1 MNKLLITTVA
11 ALSATVSM
19 AIGLYV
25 PQGDT
30 TTLAHEPLQN
40 GEMCWIPTYNEYQ
53 GGGHGIRVKY
63 DAMTNTFAT
72 LYIGSEKGQSLR
84 VIDGGALRGTVRH
97 ELPDSEVS
105 IATDNNVITSGD
117 GVYSFTNTCK
127 WINANGTEFTGVTGT
142 IYIVV
147 ASHYV
152 IDDISYSKDVQ
163 LEQGTIAGNE
173 HGTIKYDHNRVT
185 INILHDMTSRVKISK
200 IKVIVREAGEEAW
213 VNDLTTRTWLLRD
226 VYGQY
231 DLADL
236 RYWTTHLYD
245 GNRGEHWANY
255 DAVNDIMM
263 KDKRLVFST
272 NSSASIG
279 YNNENLAISMMGIP
293 AMQIWKNASTNNYTG
308 DLRITAVEKKDDMYQ
323 ISFYQAVKNN
333 GIPEFDSSQ
342 LLVQYADSLNGNS
355 DETINWRY
363 LSNGTDFTVT
373 DYGDGIG
380 IVNVYYNIG
389 NDKGFYKLVYNGIMT
404 ETMRVDFNAPVHIK
418 KGLYLTGDDGIVY
431 RISVSN
437 SVISAT
443 VVQ

>member
-1 MNKLLITTVA
+1 MNKLLITAVA

-19 AIGLYV
+19 AAGLYV
-25 PQGDT
+25 PQGDN
-30 TTLAHEPLQN
+30 TTLAHEPLHN
-40 GEMCWIPTYNEYQ
+40 GEMCWIPTVNEYQ
-53 GGGHGIRVKY
+53 SARYGVRSEY
-63 DAMTNTFAT
+63 EAPTNTFAT

-84 VIDGGALRGTVRH
+84 VIDGGALRGTVRR

-117 GVYSFTNTCK
+117 GVYSFTNRCT
-127 WINANGTEFTGVTGT
+127 WVNANGTELSGVTGT

-147 ASHYV
+147 ASRYN
-152 IDDISYSKDVQ
+152 IDDIQYNKVVH
-163 LEQGTIAGNE
+163 QGEGIVSGTEYGN
-173 HGTIKYDHNRVT
+173 IKFDHNRVT
-185 INILHDMTSRVKISK
+185 INILHDMTSRVNISK

-263 KDKRLVFST
+263 NDKRLVFST

-293 AMQIWKNASTNNYTG
+293 AMQIWKNAATNNYTG
-308 DLRITAVEKKDDMYQ
+308 DLRITAVEKKADMYQ
-323 ISFYQAVKNN
+323 ITFYQTAKNN
-333 GIPEFDSSQ
+333 GIPEFDASQ
-342 LLVQYADSLNGNS
+342 LLVQYADSLDGNS
-355 DETINWRY
+355 DKTINWRY

-373 DYGDGIG
+373 DYGDGTG
-380 IVNVYYNIG
+380 IVNVFYNIE

-404 ETMRVDFNAPVHIK
+404 ETMKVDFNAPVHIK

-437 SVISAT
+437 GVISAT
-443 VVQ
+443 PVQ